1 MGYKDT
7 WYRAKVIRYNERD
20 GKYTIEY
27 YADNKWSAVLANK
40 IRNVCAKEV
49 NHKYQAPGTRYTSDL
64 EKAQTQRK
72 SAERGDAVVRSRD
85 SRGSDSSATRI
96 LCDMFKNDDDMN
108 TELLKGLMEDV
119 RAAESNRRLADVPD
133 LDDTFTSS
141 VPYFALFGFLAVIMA
156 LLCVFKA
163 RFAAKPR
170 KEVYRSSTD
179 RMNFEYEADLYA

>member
-108 TELLKGLMEDV
+108 TELL
-119 RAAESNRRLADVPD
+119 
-133 LDDTFTSS
+133 
-141 VPYFALFGFLAVIMA
+141 Y
-156 LLCVFKA
+156 VFKA
-163 RFAAKPR
+163 RFASKPR
-170 KEVYRSSTD
+170 KEIYRSSPD
-179 RMNFEYEADLYA
+179 RMNFEYEAD